1 MCSGGGEAAWD
12 LSGESTLRNVNEYLY
27 SFKDANITC
36 SGTGRRW
43 RPTPWGSSHPIIDK
57 SCRTPWQVGVDW
69 WRIGELIKSDVRY
82 SEKWNVW
89 PHEINI
95 SWMKVRVIW
104 PPQRVKYFSFRP
116 SSMCLG
122 LVLANEHMIQNYTH
136 INWMRGNVNWKTT
149 SPCFA
154 YILKMAICYPQGRG
168 MLRK

>member
-1 MCSGGGEAAWD
+1 MAGWCRLMKNRRVDKKWCQIFWEVKCLDGWMDGWI
-12 LSGESTLRNVNEYLY
+12 YL
-27 SFKDANITC
+27 
-36 SGTGRRW
+36 W
-43 RPTPWGSSHPIIDK
+43 
-57 SCRTPWQVGVDW
+57 V
-69 WRIGELIKSDVRY
+69 L
-82 SEKWNVW
+82 VW

-136 INWMRGNVNWKTT
+136 INWMRGNVNWKTA

-154 YILKMAICYPQGRG
+154 YIENGHMLPTRQRYAPQVVIRKSLIGY
-168 MLRK
+168 MLHTAVSTACEISKTFLGFQTR